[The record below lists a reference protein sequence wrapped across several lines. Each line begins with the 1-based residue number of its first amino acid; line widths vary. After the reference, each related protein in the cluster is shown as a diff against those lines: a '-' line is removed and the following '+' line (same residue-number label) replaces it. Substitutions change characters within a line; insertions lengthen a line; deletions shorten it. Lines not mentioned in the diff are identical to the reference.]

1 VIGGDAAHPQR
12 QEASS
17 PASFESAR
25 IATTKEER
33 EAVYRLRY
41 EVLISELDKG
51 YLPSVDHAHRRVCDP
66 QDEDRSVTIFYTGTP
81 DAVTGS
87 VRVQVWQPGEIPA
100 DIYRRFSLQ
109 LFPGIE
115 DLQVAEVAR
124 LVVRPTV
131 RGQLVVPAL
140 ALSIFRH
147 MLEGRGV
154 LVGFA
159 YCAPGLVRAFQG
171 LGFRPYAG
179 DVIPD
184 EDGIRLPM
192 IVLPADAAYFRRVGS
207 PVASEVSRYFAD
219 HPDERARVQ
228 PIFDAL
234 RMTTPHYQLDP
245 TSVWR
250 EVQQRFI
257 AGGSERPA
265 LLQGLDDEEI
275 RELSDQ
281 GITMDVPAGHP
292 VMRQGLVEK
301 ELFLVL
307 EGTFE
312 GRSDGQRIAVMG
324 EGDVFGEVSFFND
337 TGRRLFTVS
346 ALTPGRVLV
355 LRRSFIEDLMSA
367 RPALASRLLF
377 NLARILAARITS
389 TLRGDGSEQHV

>member
-1 VIGGDAAHPQR
+1 MIGDDDVHPQQ
-12 QEASS
+12 QEASP

-25 IATTKEER
+25 IATTREER

-51 YLPSVDHAHRRVCDP
+51 YLPSVDHANRWVRDP
-66 QDEDRSVTIFYTGTP
+66 EDEDGSVTIFYTGTP

-87 VRVQVWQPGEIPA
+87 VRVQVWQPGGIPA
-100 DIYRRFSLQ
+100 EIYRRFSLQ

-115 DLQVAEVAR
+115 DLQVGEVAR
-124 LVVRPTV
+124 LVVSRKV

-140 ALSIFRH
+140 ALAIFHH

-154 LVGFA
+154 QVGFV

-207 PVASEVSRYFAD
+207 PVASEVSRYFAE
-219 HPDERARVQ
+219 HPDERERIK
-228 PIFDAL
+228 PILDAV
-234 RMTTPHYQLDP
+234 RMTTPHYKLDP
-245 TSVWR
+245 TTVWH
-250 EVQQRFI
+250 ELQQRFI
-257 AGGSERPA
+257 AGGSERPV
-265 LLQGLDDEEI
+265 LLQGLADEEI
-275 RELSDQ
+275 REL
-281 GITMDVPAGHP
+281 GEKGLTMDVPAGHP

-301 ELFLVL
+301 ELFVVL

-312 GRSDGQRIAVMG
+312 GRLDGRRIAVMG
-324 EGDVFGEVSFFND
+324 KGDVFGEVSLFHD

-355 LRRSFIEDLMSA
+355 LRRSFIEELMNA
-367 RPALASRLLF
+367 RPELASRLLL
-377 NLARILAARITS
+377 NLARILAARVS
-389 TLRGDGSEQHV
+389 SALHADGSEQ

>member
-1 VIGGDAAHPQR
+1 
-12 QEASS
+12 
-17 PASFESAR
+17 
-25 IATTKEER
+25 
-33 EAVYRLRY
+33 
-41 EVLISELDKG
+41 
-51 YLPSVDHAHRRVCDP
+51 
-66 QDEDRSVTIFYTGTP
+66 
-81 DAVTGS
+81 VTGS

-324 EGDVFGEVSFFND
+324 EGDVFGEVSFFHD